1 METGEKMMENVKR
14 PASPRDVFL
23 HLFAIVTLYISAFSF
38 GRLIFDYINLF
49 LPDALEMGQYH
60 APARYSYQS
69 MRWSIAA
76 LIIVFPAYFFVS
88 RYLLKLYEKNP
99 AQKNLRIRKWLIY
112 FTLFLAAI
120 VIIIDLV
127 TLVFR
132 LLSGELTVRFIL
144 KVLTVLYIAGVI
156 FGYYMW
162 ELRRHKYE

>member
-1 METGEKMMENVKR
+1 MENAKR

-23 HLFAIVTLYISAFSF
+23 HLFAIVTLYISAFAF

-49 LPDALEMGQYH
+49 LPNPLEMGQYR
-60 APARYSYQS
+60 APVRYSYQS
-69 MRWSIAA
+69 MRWAIAA
-76 LIIVFPAYFFVS
+76 LIIVFPTYFFVS

-99 AQKNLRIRKWLIY
+99 AQKNLRIRKWLIHL
-112 FTLFLAAI
+112 TLFLAAD

-132 LLSGELTVRFIL
+132 FLSGEFTVRFIL
-144 KVLTVLYIAGVI
+144 KVATVLYIAGVI
-156 FGYYMW
+156 FGYYIW